1 MNRNDPFGYSLALVD
16 GDLVFDNGTLQT
28 VSGKRSLLQALELRV
43 LTPFGSDIFNTGYGL
58 NVAQAFTQPGS
69 IRMVKELIKLS
80 LVQTLGTDP
89 RVHDIREVL
98 FEDDP
103 SYLAR
108 HPELKARD
116 IDTDRRTRY
125 WRVDVV
131 IETVDA
137 QAQTLSLSIGV

>member
-1 MNRNDPFGYSLALVD
+1 MNRDDPFGYSLTLVN
-16 GDLVFDNGTLQT
+16 GDLVFENGTLKT
-28 VSGKRSLLQALELRV
+28 VSGKRNLLQALELRV
-43 LTPFGSDIFNTGYGL
+43 LTPFGSDIFNTTYGL
-58 NVAQAFTQPGS
+58 NVQQAFTQPGG

-103 SYLAR
+103 LYLAR
-108 HPELKARD
+108 HPELNAQD
-116 IDTDRRTRY
+116 ISVDRHTRY

-131 IETVDA
+131 LDTVDA
-137 QAQTLSLSIGV
+137 QTQTLSLNIGV